1 MSYTEIYKFTPKGNV
16 KFVAEIKNSFRG
28 AAAVWDIVGNRYLG
42 KYIPDYTKNLPAE
55 MKHESYSRMMDKEEM
70 RKVWALYKSK
80 DISEVDKIVLLS
92 TFDYAVCMFKDLPR
106 LVEAFNKF
114 EGETSL
120 PEQAEHLQALLK
132 RKTVLAV
139 AWNQSSVGE
148 FLLGEKYN
156 LLTGTEH
163 FDIFKD
169 L

>member
-16 KFVAEIKNSFRG
+16 KFVAEIKNAYRG
-28 AAAVWDIVGNRYLG
+28 AAAVWDIIGNRYLG
-42 KYIPDYTKNLPAE
+42 NYIPEWSKSAPAD
-55 MKHESYSRMMDKEEM
+55 MKRESYSRMMDKEEM

-106 LVEAFNKF
+106 LIKAFNEF
-114 EGETSL
+114 QGETSL
-120 PEQAEHLQALLK
+120 PEQAQVLQGLLK
-132 RKTVLAV
+132 SKTVLAV

-156 LLTGTEH
+156 LLAGTQH
-163 FDIFKD
+163 FDFLKD